1 MRCGSVEDCYHGAA
15 LGTAGC
21 ACDGLTGMCCRC
33 RPAGTHMMIKPWN
46 YFDELSSMVSG
57 GSMED
62 SHCLLAPEHVR
73 RARHWDMIRGCPAPP
88 IHSPSLPALPP
99 APPSSSGHCGQVPV
113 PRHQSRPGQPRHHP
127 LGGVSGHTAAAG
139 RVPGHAR
146 PTFSS
151 TLSCQSSDPQRSIR
165 CSCHFK
171 TLLPCFLRQPSVAT

>member
-1 MRCGSVEDCYHGAA
+1 MEDCYHGAA

-46 YFDELSSMVSG
+46 YFDELSSMVSVAARLAAVACFRLRRSE
-57 GSMED
+57 SMALGTR
-62 SHCLLAPEHVR
+62 SGAAQP
-73 RARHWDMIRGCPAPP
+73 
-88 IHSPSLPALPP
+88 LPFTHPLTPPP

-113 PRHQSRPGQPRHHP
+113 PRHQPRPGQPRHHP

-165 CSCHFK
+165 RSCHFK
-171 TLLPCFLRQPSVAT
+171 TPPLCFLHQPSVAT